1 MSQLG
6 CDVDEMTA
14 LEELLLRHGQDL
26 TSSATRIDGAL
37 SGLTWSGSDAVA
49 FAGQWRGRGRAAL
62 IAAANL
68 LESSSAEV
76 KRNRLEQLAA
86 SAGTGSGGTGGGTA
100 PGVAPA
106 GAGPTGAAPGAPSA
120 SPDGGGS
127 GDGPERALPDPT
139 KPGVLS
145 ETPLVV
151 NGHGATA
158 KVDVTEQHNADGTTS
173 TVEKSTVIGADG
185 MEHETTKT
193 TVTDAHGH
201 VISSATEVAPPKH
214 AKPET
219 EVKVDLASGSAE
231 ARQDIYAKADGV
243 SGDNYAANYDV
254 ELGARESAAGEVTI
268 GKDGLQ
274 AEGTVGV
281 FAGGQV
287 SGAVDGKYGV
297 VSGGASA
304 IAKAGASA
312 EAKGSVGIGPDG
324 VHAGAGAS
332 AELAATIDGEAHVGV
347 AGVTTTVKGG
357 VGAGLGAH
365 ADIDASFGLDKIGA
379 KVDVGAYIGL
389 GGNLS
394 FDVSV
399 DPSEV
404 ATSLVDVGETIGDYG
419 GGVID
424 GIDSA
429 GRDVIGGIGGL
440 FGL

>member
-6 CDVDEMTA
+6 CDVDEMTV
-14 LEELLLRHGQDL
+14 LEELLLRHGQEL
-26 TSSATRIDGAL
+26 TSSATRIDGVL
-37 SGLTWSGSDAVA
+37 SRLTWSGSDATA
-49 FAGQWRGRGRAAL
+49 FGGQWRGRGRAAL

-76 KRNRLEQLAA
+76 KRNRLEQVAA
-86 SAGTGSGGTGGGTA
+86 SAGSSSGGTGGSTPIGTM
-100 PGVAPA
+100 PGGGGSP
-106 GAGPTGAAPGAPSA
+106 GAPGAPGASA
-120 SPDGGGS
+120 DGGGS
-127 GDGPERALPDPT
+127 ADSPTADLPDPT

-151 NGHGATA
+151 NGTGGTA
-158 KVDVTEQHNADGTTS
+158 KVDVTQHRNADGTTS

-193 TVTDAHGH
+193 TVTDAHGKE
-201 VISSATEVAPPKH
+201 ISSTTEVAPPKRV
-214 AKPET
+214 KPET
-219 EVKVDLASGSAE
+219 EVKVDLVSGSAE

-243 SGDNYAANYDV
+243 SGENYAANYEV
-254 ELGARESAAGEVTI
+254 ELGARESASGAVSI

-274 AEGTVGV
+274 ADGTVGV
-281 FAGGQV
+281 FVGGQV
-287 SGAVDGKYGV
+287 SGAVEGRYGV

-332 AELAATIDGEAHVGV
+332 AEVAATVDGEAHVVV

-365 ADIDASFGLDKIGA
+365 GDIDASFGIDKIGA
-379 KVDVGAYIGL
+379 KVDVGAYVGL

-394 FDVSV
+394 FDVSI

-404 ATSLVDVGETIGDYG
+404 ATSLVDAGERIGDFG

-424 GIDSA
+424 GFS
-429 GRDVIGGIGGL
+429 DVGGDVAD
-440 FGL
+440 FFSW